1 MEFYGTGRLVQIKM
15 TGEENIH
22 VGSSHPKVFFEVNVL
37 EFKIY
42 FFLQWLWMTASIYMK
57 GFPY

>member
-1 MEFYGTGRLVQIKM
+1 M

-37 EFKIY
+37 KFKIY